1 MMNKVFLSASKI
13 KTAQSCSWKYWA
25 NYVLK
30 LPQTGNEGSSR
41 GWICHLI
48 YELLGEK
55 KHKKHYNSII
65 KSGSIYSSKAVLK
78 LVQYHAK
85 KLLVSDDE
93 NMSMMD
99 MMIVK
104 GLLYDFFGTK
114 NKKPSKAISEQEFN
128 IEVDEDGKSY
138 KIRGFIDKLFLY
150 DRNKR
155 AIIRDFKTSKQ
166 LFKGKEITDN
176 LQNLM
181 YCLAVKKLF
190 PKVDDI
196 EVEFLFLKFNLDEDL
211 MGNTGDGVIKME
223 KISKEELEGFEYQLT
238 SIQNYLELFTEED
251 AKNDYAAN
259 KDYPSD
265 KTFGG
270 PLMCGKEGFKKSRGE
285 YVLNKNGEKIPN
297 FICEHRLPF
306 KYFAVVDSDGET
318 VKTYKDES
326 LIKLEK
332 GQKVEK
338 RDYKGCPHFFNTDSA
353 FLV

>member
-1 MMNKVFLSASKI
+1 MSEVYLSASKI

-30 LPQTGNEGSSR
+30 LPQTGNDGSSR

-55 KHKKHYNSII
+55 KHKKNYNRII
-65 KSGSIYSSKAVLK
+65 KSGTINGDKGVKRLIE
-78 LVQYHAK
+78 YHAK
-85 KLLVSDDE
+85 KLSVLDDD
-93 NMSMMD
+93 NMDLMD

-104 GLLYDFFGTK
+104 GLLYDFFGAVD
-114 NKKPSKAISEQEFN
+114 KKPTKAISEQDFK
-128 IEVDEDGKSY
+128 IEVNQDGKLY
-138 KIRGFIDKLFLY
+138 NIRGFIDKLFLY
-150 DRNKR
+150 DRGKK

-181 YCLAVKKLF
+181 YCLAVRKLF
-190 PKVDDI
+190 PKAKDI

-211 MGNTGDGVIKME
+211 LGNKGDGVIKME
-223 KISKEELEGFEYQLT
+223 KICDAELEGFEYQLT
-238 SIQNYLELFTEED
+238 TIQEYLEDFSEND
-251 AKNDYAAN
+251 AKSNFAAN
-259 KDYPSD
+259 QNYPSD

-285 YVLNKNGEKIPN
+285 YVLDKSGSKIKN

-306 KYFAVVDSDGET
+306 KYFALLGSDGEII
-318 VKTYKDES
+318 KTSKNKEDLSQEGDEY
-326 LIKLEK
+326 IEEK
-332 GQKVEK
+332 EY
-338 RDYKGCPHFFNTDSA
+338 RGCPHFFSNESV